1 VSNQIESLPES
12 VRRAVFA
19 AVVDAQD
26 KGASVPVSRAAAAA
40 RFELRPEDVALI
52 EREGL
57 DGQWPPL

>member
-1 VSNQIESLPES
+1 MSNQIDSLPES

-26 KGASVPVSRAAAAA
+26 KGASVAVSRAAAAA
-40 RFELRPEDVALI
+40 RFELRPEDVARI